1 MSYKGAVCSTS
12 RTYCRTLLV
21 SPAVRPRLGGK
32 TQAGFARSMAS
43 ISFLRDELAV
53 GGSTFETIET
63 VSRTES
69 RGELPGQSV
78 SAEVCVDISCRY
90 IVIYMIELVVRIVV
104 LRRGPGDH
112 RARGGP
118 AAAATTAV
126 LLLLPASMSTTA
138 STTTASFF
146 GHWCYC
152 CCLCFCCCYCCCHCH
167 DLARP
172 AATCLLRVI
181 VGASLVP
188 TR

>member
-90 IVIYMIELVVRIVV
+90 IVIYMIH
-104 LRRGPGDH
+104 D
-112 RARGGP
+112 RARRTHRGLAPG
-118 AAAATTAV
+118 
-126 LLLLPASMSTTA
+126 SRRS
-138 STTTASFF
+138 SGSRRS
-146 GHWCYC
+146 C
-152 CCLCFCCCYCCCHCH
+152 CCCYYC
-167 DLARP
+167 
-172 AATCLLRVI
+172 RV
-181 VGASLVP
+181 ASAPCVYVDDG
-188 TR
+188 